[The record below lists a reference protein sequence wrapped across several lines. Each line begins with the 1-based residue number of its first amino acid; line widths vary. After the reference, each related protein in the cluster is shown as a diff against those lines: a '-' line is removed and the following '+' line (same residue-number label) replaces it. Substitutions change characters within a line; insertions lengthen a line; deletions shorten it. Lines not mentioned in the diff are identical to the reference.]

1 MDIAAIGSLVIGALC
16 VLVVVLLVIQ
26 SGRWK

>member
-1 MDIAAIGSLVIGALC
+1 MMDIAAIGSLVIGALC

-26 SGRWK
+26 YRR